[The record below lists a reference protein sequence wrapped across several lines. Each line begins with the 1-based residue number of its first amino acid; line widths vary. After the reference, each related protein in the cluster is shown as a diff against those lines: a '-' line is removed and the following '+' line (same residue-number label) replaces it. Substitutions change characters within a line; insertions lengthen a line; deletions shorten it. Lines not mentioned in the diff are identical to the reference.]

1 LPFAVF
7 VCVAALPTT
16 HAFASEQPPAATLA
30 SDAQID
36 ISPTPPEPRLLDRV
50 SAPDLQE
57 APPPRPRHHGLVL
70 ESTIGVLGFA
80 GPFRHVAPPAYWMH
94 TQLGYEAL
102 AWLMLFAEAELAFTD
117 TSEAED
123 ASHSRAFPIWGLG
136 GGARATAHLSAPVA
150 GFVQGEVGALTAYV
164 PHGALAYLG
173 FRDAESLGAQFG
185 GRVGLEWYAK
195 DRHLALCLEGGPRI
209 AQGFSK
215 FASSG
220 LPLMWDTAAGVR
232 YTF

>member
-1 LPFAVF
+1 LR
-7 VCVAALPTT
+7 
-16 HAFASEQPPAATLA
+16 ER
-30 SDAQID
+30 
-36 ISPTPPEPRLLDRV
+36 EE
-50 SAPDLQE
+50 E

-80 GPFRHVAPPAYWMH
+80 GQFRHVAPPAYWMH
-94 TQLGYEAL
+94 IQLGYEAL
-102 AWLMLFAEAELAFTD
+102 SWLMLFVESELAFTD
-117 TSEAED
+117 TSESED
-123 ASHSRAFPIWGLG
+123 ASHSRAFPLWGLG
-136 GGARATAHLSAPVA
+136 GGVRASAHLSVPVA
-150 GFVQGEVGALTAYV
+150 AFVQADVGALTAYV

-185 GRVGLEWYAK
+185 GRVGVEWYAK
-195 DRHLALCLEGGPRI
+195 DRHLALCAQGGPRI

-220 LPLMWDTAAGVR
+220 LPLMWDTAAGLR